1 MESSTT
7 KSLSQ
12 GTQMIPVAA
21 SVPQIS
27 HGLVCRNGSTKISQL
42 IDAYMAA
49 YKGRDETRGQRMEW
63 WHMEIGHLPLDEVDQ
78 DTIYFALQNLQA
90 RKPRYFAGYD
100 ADGKTIYKAKSKP
113 YAPATINR
121 YAATIGALF
130 TWCFNNRLTPKGW
143 VHPCRGIERKPE
155 ENERTRFLSKS
166 ECTSL
171 LEACKASIWPKLY
184 LLVIMALVTGGRKSE
199 LLRLKWSDINWERKE
214 ASVLKTKNDAP
225 KVMPLTDRVIDEMT
239 KFRGKKDA
247 LIFHSERC
255 PKQPYNFVPAWSK
268 ALQTAEIKLFRF
280 HDLRHTCASYLA
292 QEGASLI
299 QIGEVLGQK
308 QVSVTKRYS
317 HLATA
322 HKSKL
327 VNSVLG
333 GIS

>member
-1 MESSTT
+1 MESTTT

-12 GTQMIPVAA
+12 GAQSIPVPA
-21 SVPQIS
+21 SLPQIS
-27 HGLVCRNGSTKISQL
+27 HGLVCRSGSTKISQA

-49 YKGRDETRGQRMEW
+49 YTGRDETRGQRMEW
-63 WHMEIGHLPLDEVDQ
+63 WRNEIGHLSLDTVDQ
-78 DTIYFALQNLQA
+78 DTIYFALQSLQA
-90 RKPRYFAGYD
+90 RKPRYFAGCD
-100 ADGKTIYKAKSKP
+100 ADGNPIHKAKSKP

-130 TWCFNNRLTPKGW
+130 TWCFRQRLTPKGW
-143 VHPCRGIERKPE
+143 EHPCRGVQRMPE
-155 ENERTRFLSKS
+155 DNERTRFLSKS

-171 LEACKASIWPKLY
+171 IEACKSSKWPRLY
-184 LLVIMALVTGGRKSE
+184 LLVLMALVTGGRRSE
-199 LLRLKWSDINWERKE
+199 LRNLKWSAINWERKE
-214 ASVLKTKNDAP
+214 ASVLKTKNNAP
-225 KVMPLTDRVIDEMT
+225 KVMPLTDKVMDELA
-239 KFRGKKDA
+239 KFQGKPEA
-247 LIFHSERC
+247 LIFPSPRC
-255 PKQPYNFVPAWSK
+255 PEQPYNYVPVWNK
-268 ALQTAEIKLFRF
+268 ALQKAGVKQFRF

-322 HKSKL
+322 HKSQL

-333 GIS
+333 NIS